1 MEMIT
6 VDLIDVGPRE
16 IESRKRPEKELN
28 AYEYAQKTMD
38 PTGEELIVFS
48 QGKGK
53 LSYWLLV
60 IRSWIW

>member
-28 AYEYAQKTMD
+28 AYEYAQKTVD
-38 PTGEELIVFS
+38 SAGKILIVFS
-48 QGKGK
+48 Q
-53 LSYWLLV
+53 
-60 IRSWIW
+60 